1 MRINMTEIT
10 KNAKM
15 KEVVKDILTNQE
27 KLKEFDMKL
36 IKNQQSLILNN
47 LNKSNEYI
55 FAMFKL
61 LKKKDK
67 IHYMYLSN

>member
-1 MRINMTEIT
+1 MTEIT

>member
-1 MRINMTEIT
+1 MKEMT
-10 KNAKM
+10 KNTKM

-36 IKNQQSLILNN
+36 LKNQQCLILDN

-55 FAMFKL
+55 FALFKL

-67 IHYMYLSN
+67 THFMYLSI